1 MEYWENIFYLIGNYF
16 LSDVMMLHNQTK
28 ITEKNG
34 TCPNIFLPQFC
45 IDAWIIYKNH
55 LESLNLDEPRT
66 GGGLR

>member
-16 LSDVMMLHNQTK
+16 LSDVMMLHNRTK
-28 ITEKNG
+28 NNRKNG
-34 TCPNIFLPQFC
+34 MCPNIFLPQFC

>member
-16 LSDVMMLHNQTK
+16 LSDVMMLHNRTK
-28 ITEKNG
+28 NNRKNG
-34 TCPNIFLPQFC
+34 TCPKIFLPQFC